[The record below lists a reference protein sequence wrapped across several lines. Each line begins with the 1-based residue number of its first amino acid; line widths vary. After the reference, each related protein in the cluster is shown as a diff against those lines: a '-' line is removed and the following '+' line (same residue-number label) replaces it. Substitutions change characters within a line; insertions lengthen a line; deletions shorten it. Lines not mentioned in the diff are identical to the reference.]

1 MNVKYFNSQS
11 AAFFDKFPVPEGFKL
26 CEAPSE
32 IGILGK
38 TVLSALIVKETLEG
52 KRYSMSFQLVEET
65 DVETANAI
73 CWILENLSQSIMKDR
88 YLKLK
93 REGKIQ

>member
-11 AAFFDKFPVPEGFKL
+11 AVFFDEFPVPEGFKL
-26 CEAPSE
+26 CEAPAE
-32 IGILGK
+32 IEILGK

-52 KRYSMSFQLVEET
+52 KRYSISFQLSEEI
-65 DVETANAI
+65 DEETANAI
-73 CWILENLSQSIMKDR
+73 CWVLENLSQSIMKDR

-93 REGKIQ
+93 SEGKIQ

>member
-1 MNVKYFNSQS
+1 MNVTYFNSQNTTL
-11 AAFFDKFPVPEGFKL
+11 FDKFPVPESFKL

-32 IGILGK
+32 IEILGK
-38 TVLSALIVKETLEG
+38 TVLSALIVKETYEG

-65 DVETANAI
+65 DIETANAI
-73 CWILENLSQSIMKDR
+73 CWILEKFSQSIMKDR

-93 REGKIQ
+93 SEGKI